1 MKKIILIILVT
12 ISYNLT
18 GQEIFLLN
26 NMILLENFPNELVF
40 KNKIPENW
48 LTKTSPTDTIIHPPK
63 WKIKKDI
70 HNKFITYSN
79 LSKPRKNKKN
89 GYYYTF
95 EYELSKK
102 VIYLD
107 SIPEIKINFDFN
119 NNPIIYKEKNE
130 TIIYEIRI
138 KEWQL
143 IYQNN
148 KKKIYKHQK
157 RSDYLFTNMHI
168 KDYELILQ
176 FVFNS
181 IKHSDGW
188 YPLPDKF
195 TSKELPVLLAENR
208 KKYYGDLIKHKKESM
223 EEILKHL
230 AIIAM
235 GQNTISDRVY
245 TKKQAP

>member
-1 MKKIILIILVT
+1 MKKIILIIIIT

-26 NMILLENFPNELVF
+26 NMILLENFPNNLVF

-48 LTKTSPTDTIIHPPK
+48 LIETSTIDTIIYPPK
-63 WKIKKDI
+63 WKVKKDL
-70 HNKFITYSN
+70 NGKFITYSN
-79 LSKPRKNKKN
+79 LSRPKKNKTK

-95 EYELSKK
+95 EFELNNKI
-102 VIYLD
+102 VYLD
-107 SIPEIKINFDFN
+107 SIPDIKINFDFN
-119 NNPIIYKEKNE
+119 NSPIIYKEKNE
-130 TIIYEIRI
+130 IIIYEIRNH
-138 KEWQL
+138 EWYL
-143 IYQNN
+143 IFQNN

-181 IKHSDGW
+181 IKGYDH

-195 TSKELPVLLAENR
+195 TSKELPKLLAENR
-208 KKYYGDLIKHKKESM
+208 KKYYEDFKINKKRSM

-230 AIIAM
+230 TLIAM
-235 GQNTISDRVY
+235 NQNTINNRVY
-245 TKKQAP
+245 LKNKTP